1 MANPLAH
8 YQNTAEEILY
18 ACDDKLDAIVIGA
31 GTGGT
36 LTGIARKIKERIPNC
51 QVQFCIYWI

>member
-36 LTGIARKIKERIPNC
+36 LTGIGKKIKERIPNC
-51 QVQFCIYWI
+51 QV